1 MYPKKNNVTNPVFIL
16 LLPTMNPLSNISSN
30 TRYFSLLL
38 LLYVATMAKLS
49 AQDSQT
55 TLSPEQYMAIV
66 RQYHPVAKQAN
77 ILVRGAEAEL
87 LASRG
92 MFDPSVYF
100 TNEQKTFDGKNYYNY
115 SNASLKIPTWF
126 GIEVMAGIENNRGDY
141 TNEEVT
147 LGKTSYAGI
156 SVPLAKNLLMDRRRA
171 GLAQAKLMVSQS
183 TANQKLMLNDLIND
197 AIAGYWNW
205 VKEYQVYKVLSNAVA
220 INEKRYELIKV
231 TVEQGDR
238 AGVDSTEALTQL
250 LTFKSQQNEAYMKFL
265 TAGFELSNY
274 LWTEEEQPYVMPTNV
289 VPDANIETI
298 DPYTM
303 PYQPLND
310 LIAVAN
316 SSHPKLEGFQYKLDA
331 LEIERKL
338 KFQSL
343 LPTLNVKYNA
353 LADGYEFWKGL
364 NMSSLENNY
373 KFGVDVGIPLFLRQ
387 GRGDYK
393 SAKLKIESTGLEQDM
408 TKWAIENKVRQY
420 YNEMVNLLAQLRLQ
434 EQALKAYQKVFDV
447 ELMKFELG
455 ESSLFLMNARENKVL
470 EAKQKVAETRA
481 KFFKSLYSV
490 QWAAG
495 VLR

>member
-1 MYPKKNNVTNPVFIL
+1 MNQFSYFNKALLRISLVFML
-16 LLPTMNPLSNISSN
+16 FAWNMGKL
-30 TRYFSLLL
+30 FS
-38 LLYVATMAKLS
+38 
-49 AQDSQT
+49 QDSLNY
-55 TLSPEQYMAIV
+55 LSPEQYLALV
-66 RQYHPVAKQAN
+66 RQFHPVAKQAN
-77 ILVRGAEAEL
+77 ILVQGAEAEL

-100 TNEQKTFDGKNYYNY
+100 NSEQKTFDGKSYYNY
-115 SNASLKIPTWF
+115 TNTSLKIPTWF
-126 GIEVMAGIENNRGDY
+126 GIEVMAGLENNRGDFA
-141 TNEEVT
+141 NEELT
-147 LGKTSYAGI
+147 LGKSSYAGL

-171 GLAQAKLMVSQS
+171 GLAQAKLMVSLS
-183 TANQKLMLNDLIND
+183 VANQQLMLNDLINN

-205 VKEYQVYKVLSNAVA
+205 VKEYQVYKVLSNAVD
-220 INEKRYELIKV
+220 INEKRYNLIRI

-250 LTFKSQQNEAYMKFL
+250 LTFKSLQNEAYMHFL
-265 TAGFELSNY
+265 AAGFELSNF
-274 LWTEEEQPYVMPTNV
+274 LWTEEEQPFVMPSFI
-289 VPDANIETI
+289 VPPANIETI
-298 DPYTM
+298 NPYSM

-316 SSHPKLEGFQYKLDA
+316 SSHPKLQGFQYKLDA

-343 LPTLNVKYNA
+343 LPTVNVKYNA
-353 LADGYEFWKGL
+353 LADGYQFWKGW
-364 NMSSLENNY
+364 NATSLENNY

-393 SAKLKIESTGLEQDM
+393 SAKLKIESTTLDQDM
-408 TKWAIENKVRQY
+408 TRLAIENKVRQY
-420 YNEMVNLLAQLRLQ
+420 YNEMVNLLIQLRLQ
-434 EQALKAYQKVFDV
+434 EQALQAYQKVFEV
-447 ELMKFELG
+447 EQMKFEIG
-455 ESSLFLMNARENKVL
+455 ESTLFLLNVRENKVL

-481 KFFKSLYSV
+481 KFFKSLYGV